1 MFDPWRR
8 IWRSWALGKCQ
19 FFLWLAAHDRCWTAG
34 RLARRNLP
42 HPELCPL
49 CDQEVE
55 TINHLLVSCVF
66 TREFWFL
73 LLQGVGLGVLAPQPS
88 DPSFQDWW
96 HRSSSRARSSDRKGL
111 NSLIIHGAWTL
122 WRHCNDSV
130 FLWWESRY
138 WPRAM
143 RQGAGHAD
151 WARRGGRRVVS
162 FLRTWLYLCTLDR
175 RFFVIHNL
183 ACTFVHLF
191 SINKMVR
198 SSPVRQKNTTTCA
211 TGKIKLQHFG
221 LVILHLLPVLLKF
234 HQGHK
239 CTYFLKRSQYI
250 CTNICQILKLI
261 VKAWIFYHSSLN
273 QL

>member
-1 MFDPWRR
+1 VRGTHIWCLSSLGHYTAKSAYLALCQGSIRFDPWRR

-73 LLQGVGLGVLAPQPS
+73 LLQRVGLGVLAPQPS

-96 HRSSSRARSSDRKGL
+96 HRASSRARSSDRKGL

-130 FLWWESRY
+130 FN
-138 WPRAM
+138 
-143 RQGAGHAD
+143 GA
-151 WARRGGRRVVS
+151 S
-162 FLRTWLYLCTLDR
+162 
-175 RFFVIHNL
+175 
-183 ACTFVHLF
+183 
-191 SINKMVR
+191 
-198 SSPVRQKNTTTCA
+198 
-211 TGKIKLQHFG
+211 
-221 LVILHLLPVLLKF
+221 
-234 HQGHK
+234 
-239 CTYFLKRSQYI
+239 
-250 CTNICQILKLI
+250 
-261 VKAWIFYHSSLN
+261 
-273 QL
+273 